1 MSIKTLIVKQLTP
14 ERDLSLWRIYTD
26 SHTVFG
32 MKLIL
37 HSSVSITIFIV
48 KTLFK
53 ICITFKWDTCTIL
66 VELIFIT

>member
-1 MSIKTLIVKQLTP
+1 MSIKTLIVRQLTP

-26 SHTVFG
+26 SHG